1 MSYQWPLDPQHLFGE
16 RYAQMVSTGLPVVDV
31 DGVRDAV
38 TDMWADSAGGW
49 VYEWSKLAESYA
61 DAGSHQQAALA
72 YGWAKFPT
80 LADEH
85 KRVAQAH
92 QLEQYV
98 LASPGFGVDFQRE
111 VLELPYQGG
120 TTPVPVHLLAPS
132 DLPADA
138 PVVLACGGT
147 DLWKMD
153 MHIGWVVLAMQLRG
167 AGAGLRHPR
176 HRGIVGADDESR
188 RRGDRARPHR
198 PRPNPRQRRS
208 GLRGRL
214 HGRALRGSLRTGRR
228 GRRRRRLRW
237 AGRSFLRRGPSAF
250 GMPGIIG
257 NTLGFDAPP
266 SAEELSARLAE
277 FSLRPLLVVGHSLG
291 GHDHRYRVAASAV
304 VAQLIYCWRGRA
316 WARSEWVN
324 GPKWRRLALY

>member
-16 RYAQMVSTGLPVVDV
+16 RYAQMVSIGLPVDDV
-31 DGVRDAV
+31 DGVRDAI

-198 PRPNPRQRRS
+198 PRPNPPQRRS

-237 AGRSFLRRGPSAF
+237 AGRSFLRRGAQCVRHA
-250 GMPGIIG
+250 GNHRQHPGIRRTAQRRRAVGAVGGI
-257 NTLGFDAPP
+257 LAAP
-266 SAEELSARLAE
+266 
-277 FSLRPLLVVGHSLG
+277 
-291 GHDHRYRVAASAV
+291 VA
-304 VAQLIYCWRGRA
+304 RGRTLA
-316 WARSEWVN
+316 RGSRSSIPRGGIRSGRPAHLLLARSCV
-324 GPKWRRLALY
+324 G